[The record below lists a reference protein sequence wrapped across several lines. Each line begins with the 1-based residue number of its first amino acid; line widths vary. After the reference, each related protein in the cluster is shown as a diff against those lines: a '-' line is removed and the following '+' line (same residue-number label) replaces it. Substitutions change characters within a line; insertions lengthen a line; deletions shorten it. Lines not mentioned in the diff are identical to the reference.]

1 MKYFLIRLSLVIN
14 FVMIAMFLTI
24 NTEVTPFYNWLIFTG
39 ITILLTI
46 VNIVVMKFMYTS
58 KERDEI
64 FVMNND

>member
-14 FVMIAMFLTI
+14 CIMIAMFLTV
-24 NTEVTPFYNWLIFTG
+24 NTEVTPFNNWLILTG
-39 ITILLTI
+39 ITVLLTI
-46 VNIVVMKFMYTS
+46 VNIIVMKFKYTS